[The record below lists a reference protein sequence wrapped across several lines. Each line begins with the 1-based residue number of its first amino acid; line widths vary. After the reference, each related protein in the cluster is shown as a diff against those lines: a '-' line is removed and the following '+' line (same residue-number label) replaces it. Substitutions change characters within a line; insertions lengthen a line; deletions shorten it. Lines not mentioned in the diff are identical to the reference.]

1 MPAIDGIPQGVA
13 SVDLSGRV
21 ALVTGGSRGI
31 GRATCLA
38 LAASG
43 AAVAVHYNSNQ
54 SSAEEA
60 VARIEEMDGRAVA
73 VGANLL
79 EEDAGDSIVAAVEG
93 SLGTVDILV
102 NNAGELT
109 TSAVENLG
117 DALWER
123 TLTLNLTAAFRCAR
137 AVIPAM
143 KERRWGRIVNVSSQA
158 AYTGSANHAHY
169 AAAKAGMAGLTFS
182 LAKELGPHGVT
193 ANLVVPGRIETD
205 ILADDLPTRR
215 EEWLRQTPA
224 RRLGRPEEVA
234 AAIAFLASEP
244 ASYVMG
250 AALHVGGGLVM
261 G

>member
-1 MPAIDGIPQGVA
+1 MPAIDDVPQGAA
-13 SVDLSGRV
+13 SVELSGRV

-54 SSAEEA
+54 SSAQEA
-60 VARIEEMDGRAVA
+60 VARIEEIDGRAVA

-102 NNAGELT
+102 NNAGGLT

-143 KERRWGRIVNVSSQA
+143 KEHRWGRIVNVSSQA

-205 ILADDLPTRR
+205 ILADDLPKRR
-215 EEWLRQTPA
+215 EEWLGQTPA

-244 ASYVMG
+244 AGYVMG